1 MSNVIGDLAAA
12 STRVALAA
20 ILHDIGKFAERAA
33 IEIDA
38 SSLNTNKHMYCPF
51 RQDTGRHSHIHAAY
65 TGMAIDLIEPHLPRL
80 KGEQVMPFASW
91 KTTDADD
98 SLINAAACHHKPK
111 SYMQWVVATAD
122 RVASGF
128 EREQFDKY
136 NDAEEG
142 TVTKKNHYTARQLTL
157 FEQVHLGGGRK
168 IKPGDLHY
176 RYRLAPLS
184 PQGIFPIKAADY
196 EKDDKAE
203 AQQEYRKLWDAFL
216 VGVAAIP
223 KSHRENLTL
232 WLDHFDTLWLTFTHA
247 IPSATAFGAKPDV
260 SLYDHSK
267 AVAALAVALWRYHND
282 SGHDTAVAQ
291 LAMQHRTDWGDNKF
305 LLIQG
310 DFFGIQDFIFAS
322 GGATQKKA
330 AKLLRGRSFYVS
342 LLAECAALKILD
354 ALGLPSTSQIINA
367 AGKFLIV
374 APNTNDTIARLKSIQ
389 SELDGWFLQH
399 TYGQSGIGLA
409 IVPACCNDFS
419 ARHFGSL
426 IEKLFRKLEE
436 AKLQRYQLCAEQPVA
451 SVFENFLECFD
462 NAKGMCGINGQSPA
476 VTDEGFS
483 LLAAD
488 QIKVGE
494 SIVKHDRVL
503 ISREPLGD
511 NALKLPLFGYSIYF
525 TGNQEASGNFGK
537 EAQAGNLLRAWD
549 FSLPQSADGALWN
562 GYARRYIN
570 GYVPKFGETSGWE
583 SEKYGKWESEVDFD
597 KNAPIKTLNHIACEN
612 RIYIARGNR
621 TQDEYGKWTGQT
633 ALMTLKGDVDD
644 LGQIMREGLT
654 RKASDRQGDDDNWPE
669 NITFAKMAGISRQF
683 NAFFALYLPWLCR
696 SDNRFEN
703 TYTVFAG
710 GDDFFL
716 IGPWKS
722 QLELAKVM
730 NEKFADYVVN
740 KEIHFSIGMS
750 MTKPGLPIRYLADQA
765 ENALDEAKTGEKNA
779 VVCFGE
785 RVNWCDYATL
795 LAGSKRLDDLRENYA
810 LSTGYIYGLLKLTE
824 MAASMKPEDA
834 IWRSWLHYRTRRF
847 VVDKLLGKDELQRKS
862 IHNDLVH
869 DIGESGIQQ
878 HKAAYKIALFTHL
891 YQRRD

>member
-1 MSNVIGDLAAA
+1 MLDIAIGDLSAA

-20 ILHDIGKFAERAA
+20 MLHDIGKFAERAA

-38 SSLNTNKHMYCPF
+38 SSLNSNKHMYCPF

-65 TGMAIDLIEPHLPRL
+65 TGMAIDLIEPHLPKL
-80 KGEQVMPFASW
+80 KGGRMMPFASW
-91 KTTDADD
+91 KTTDVGD
-98 SLINAAACHHKPK
+98 SLINAAACHHKPN
-111 SYMQWVVATAD
+111 SYMQWIVATAD

-157 FEQVHLGGGRK
+157 FEQVHLGEDRK
-168 IKPGDLHY
+168 IRPGDLHY

-184 PQGIFPIKAADY
+184 PEGIFPIKAAEY

-216 VGVAAIP
+216 VDLAAIP

-247 IPSATAFGAKPDV
+247 IPSATAFGARPDV

-267 AVAALAVALWRYHND
+267 AVAALAVALWRYHQDNR
-282 SGHDTAVAQ
+282 HDTAVAQ
-291 LAMQHRTDWGDNKF
+291 LAMQRRTDWDDNKF

-342 LLAECAALKILD
+342 LLTECAALKILD
-354 ALGLPSTSQIINA
+354 VLSLPSTSQIINA

-374 APNTNDTIARLKSIQ
+374 APNTNETIDRMKSIQ
-389 SELDGWFLQH
+389 SELDEWFLQH

-419 ARHFGSL
+419 GKHFGGL
-426 IEKLFRKLEE
+426 VEKLFRKLEE
-436 AKLQRYQLCAEQPVA
+436 RKLKRFHLCAEQPAA
-451 SVFENFLECFD
+451 SVFENFLKSFD
-462 NAKGMCGINGQSPA
+462 NAKGVCGINGQSPA

-494 SIVKHDRVL
+494 SIVKHGRVL
-503 ISREPLGD
+503 ISREPLGG
-511 NALKLPLFGYSIYF
+511 NALKLSLFGYSIYF
-525 TGNQEASGNFGK
+525 TGNQEASGKFGQ
-537 EAQAGNLLRAWD
+537 EVHTGNLLRVWD
-549 FSLPQSADGALWN
+549 FSLPQSADNALWN

-570 GYVPKFGETSGWE
+570 GYVPKFDEANFDWDAD
-583 SEKYGKWESEVDFD
+583 KYGKWKSEVEFD
-597 KNAPIKTLNHIACEN
+597 KDTPIKTFNHIACEN
-612 RIYIARGNR
+612 RMPNV
-621 TQDEYGKWTGQT
+621 DGKWTGQT
-633 ALMTLKGDVDD
+633 ALVTLKGDVDD
-644 LGQIMREGLT
+644 LGKIMREGLT
-654 RKASDRQGDDDNWPE
+654 RQVSDRQGNDDNWPE
-669 NITFAKMAGISRQF
+669 NMTFAKMAGISRQF
-683 NAFFALYLPWLCR
+683 NAFFALYLPWLCS
-696 SDNRFEN
+696 SDQRFKN

-722 QLELAKVM
+722 QLELAQVM
-730 NEKFADYVVN
+730 NEKFTDYVVN
-740 KEIHFSIGMS
+740 KEIHFSVGMS
-750 MTKPGLPIRYLADQA
+750 MTKPGLPIRALAMQA
-765 ENALDEAKTGEKNA
+765 EEALDEAKTGGKNA

-785 RVNWCDYATL
+785 RVNWNDYTTL
-795 LAGSKRLDDLRENYA
+795 LGSAKRLDDLRDNYS
-810 LSTGYIYGLLKLTE
+810 LSCGYIYGLLHLTE
-824 MAASMKPEDA
+824 MATNQDKQPADA

-847 VVDKLLGKDELQRKS
+847 VVDKLRTIDESERKS
-862 IHNDLVH
+862 IHNELVH
-869 DIGESGIQQ
+869 DIGVSGIQQ
-878 HKAAYKIALFTHL
+878 HKSAYKIALFTHL